1 MTAPDQESGQEHEPG
16 DTSSPPTCF
25 RHPGRETYV
34 SCVRCG
40 RPACP
45 DCLRSAAVGQ
55 QCVECVREGSR
66 TTRPV
71 VAAFGGRPSR
81 SAIVTWSLMA
91 GNVIVFLAEVIKP

>member
-1 MTAPDQESGQEHEPG
+1 MGTPGPGAGGSGGGQA
-16 DTSSPPTCF
+16 DSSAVPTCF

-55 QCVECVREGSR
+55 QCVECVKSGNVG
-66 TTRPV
+66 TRS
-71 VAAFGGRPSR
+71 ATGRFGGRT
-81 SAIVTWSLMA
+81 AAGATVTWTLV
-91 GNVIVFLAEVIKP
+91 VINILLFL

>member
-1 MTAPDQESGQEHEPG
+1 MAVPPG
-16 DTSSPPTCF
+16 PGGTSEQASPPTCF

-55 QCVECVREGSR
+55 QCVECIREGSR
-66 TTRPV
+66 TTRRP
-71 VAAFGGRPSR
+71 AGMFGGRVGAGRPVVTFSLI
-81 SAIVTWSLMA
+81 AI
-91 GNVIVFLAEVIKP
+91 NVILWIYEQVQ